1 LKLPTLNYQILRLV
15 TGLLC
20 LTSLIIIFFVWLST
34 TKHAEAQIERDLDV
48 AEEVFKNIFE
58 SREDQLYSSAL
69 VLTDDFGFKQAIASQ
84 DKYTIG
90 SVLKNHS
97 ERIAADL
104 MTAID
109 LDGNIISST
118 SDAFKNNQ
126 PFPNQELIR
135 RTLSEGGVVSLLQF
149 NGTLYQTILVTID
162 APKAIAIAQLGFV
175 IDKELI
181 INFKKLTKLDIIVK
195 SSKNNGPPIII
206 SSLNNLD
213 TQTVLLNNAGNS
225 PTSINLSTMIK
236 NDRFMSRY
244 FELISSDNLTVSIK
258 LVENVDKLFAEF
270 NALQYKIISITA
282 LSVAA
287 SLLLIAIFS
296 KNLTLPLSILAART
310 NRIADGDYDDEL
322 NVSANSKEIDGLISS
337 FKSMQSKIF
346 AREEKILYQSSH
358 DHLTKLFNRVGIH
371 EVIKNKYLSLTRFS
385 IVGIDIKN
393 YRNINDTFGYTN
405 GDNYIKAL
413 ASRIEK
419 IKGISARISNREL
432 LLLVDDHISEEA
444 VLDIKSVM
452 DARVFIDGIEIRP
465 LLSFCLLRCID
476 ASSIENLFRQVSM
489 TLDKAK
495 VESTPFILYTP
506 LIEKEYITR
515 LNILTFL
522 DNALHHDTDEFTMV
536 YQPKLHTK
544 SDKIFKAEALLR
556 WNNSTIGFVSPE
568 VFIPIAEQSGLIQL
582 ITYLVIKKVIM
593 QVKTWEEQSLYPQI
607 AINLSVHD
615 IENNELLP
623 FIIEQLK
630 SHNLSSK
637 QITFEITESD
647 LMSDPKKS
655 ALQLCEFREAGFDL
669 SIDDFGTG
677 YSSLSYLKNMPVN
690 ELKIDKSFISNL
702 NENDDDKNIVQ
713 TIISL
718 AKMFDLQVVAEGVE
732 NIETLNLLKAWDCD
746 WIQGYYISKPL
757 SSDDFVERLKHENSL
772 HT

>member
-1 LKLPTLNYQILRLV
+1 
-15 TGLLC
+15 
-20 LTSLIIIFFVWLST
+20 VWLST

-258 LVENVDKLFAEF
+258 LAENVDKLLAEF

-371 EVIKNKYLSLTRFS
+371 EVIKNKYLSLTKFS

-452 DARVFIDGIEIRP
+452 DATVFIDGIEIRP

-544 SDKIFKAEALLR
+544 SGKIFKAEALLR

-593 QVKTWEEQSLYPQI
+593 QVKSWEEQSLYPQV

-655 ALQLCEFREAGFDL
+655 ALQLCECREAGFDL

>member
-258 LVENVDKLFAEF
+258 LAENVDKLFAEF

-452 DARVFIDGIEIRP
+452 DATVFIDGIEIRP

-544 SDKIFKAEALLR
+544 SGKIFKAEALLR

-593 QVKTWEEQSLYPQI
+593 QVKSWEEQSLYPQV

-647 LMSDPKKS
+647 LMSDPKKA

>member
-1 LKLPTLNYQILRLV
+1 MKLPTLNYQILRLV

-371 EVIKNKYLSLTRFS
+371 EVIKNKYLSLTKFS

-593 QVKTWEEQSLYPQI
+593 QVKSWEEQSLYPQV

>member
-452 DARVFIDGIEIRP
+452 DATVFIDGIEIRP

-544 SDKIFKAEALLR
+544 SGKIFKAEALLR

-593 QVKTWEEQSLYPQI
+593 QVKSWEEQSLYPQV

-647 LMSDPKKS
+647 LMSDPKKA

>member
-258 LVENVDKLFAEF
+258 LAENVDKLLAEF

-452 DARVFIDGIEIRP
+452 DATVFIDGIEIRP

-544 SDKIFKAEALLR
+544 SGKIFKAEALLR

-593 QVKTWEEQSLYPQI
+593 QVKSWEEQSLYPQV

-623 FIIEQLK
+623 FIIKQLK

-647 LMSDPKKS
+647 LMSDPKKA

-757 SSDDFVERLKHENSL
+757 SSDDFVERLKHENSS

>member
-258 LVENVDKLFAEF
+258 LAENVDKLFAEF

-452 DARVFIDGIEIRP
+452 DATVFIDGIEIRP

-544 SDKIFKAEALLR
+544 SGKIFKAEALLR

-593 QVKTWEEQSLYPQI
+593 QVKTWEEKSLYPQI

-623 FIIEQLK
+623 FIIKQLK

-647 LMSDPKKS
+647 LMSDPKKA

-757 SSDDFVERLKHENSL
+757 SSDDFVERLKHENSS

>member
-258 LVENVDKLFAEF
+258 LAENVDKLFAEF

-452 DARVFIDGIEIRP
+452 DATVFIDGIEIRP

-544 SDKIFKAEALLR
+544 SGKIFKAEALLR

-593 QVKTWEEQSLYPQI
+593 QVKSWEEQSLYPQV

-647 LMSDPKKS
+647 LMSDPKKA

-757 SSDDFVERLKHENSL
+757 SSDDFVERLKHENSS

>member
-1 LKLPTLNYQILRLV
+1 MKLPTLNYQILRLV

-58 SREDQLYSSAL
+58 SREDRLYSSAL

-162 APKAIAIAQLGFV
+162 APKAIAIAQLGFE

-181 INFKKLTKLDIIVK
+181 IDFKKLTKLDIIVK

-258 LVENVDKLFAEF
+258 LAENVDKLFAEF
-270 NALQYKIISITA
+270 NALQFKIISITA
-282 LSVAA
+282 LSVAV

-310 NRIADGDYDDEL
+310 NRIADGEYDDEL
-322 NVSANSKEIDGLISS
+322 NISANSKEIDGLISS
-337 FKSMQSKIF
+337 FKSMQYKIF

-385 IVGIDIKN
+385 VVGIDIKN

-452 DARVFIDGIEIRP
+452 DATVFIDGIEIRP

-495 VESTPFILYTP
+495 VESTLFILYTP
-506 LIEKEYITR
+506 LIEKEYLTR

-522 DNALHHDTDEFTMV
+522 DNALHQDTDEFTMV

-544 SDKIFKAEALLR
+544 SGKIFKAEALLR

-593 QVKTWEEQSLYPQI
+593 QVKSWEEQSLYPQV

-615 IENNELLP
+615 IENIELLP

-630 SHNLSSK
+630 SHKISSK

-647 LMSDPKKS
+647 LMNDPKKA
-655 ALQLCEFREAGFDL
+655 ALQLCEFRQAGFDL

-690 ELKIDKSFISNL
+690 ELKIDKSFILNL

-757 SSDDFVERLKHENSL
+757 SSDNFVERLKHENSL

>member
-1 LKLPTLNYQILRLV
+1 
-15 TGLLC
+15 
-20 LTSLIIIFFVWLST
+20 VWLST

-258 LVENVDKLFAEF
+258 LAENVDKLFAEF

-452 DARVFIDGIEIRP
+452 DATVFIDGIEIRP

-544 SDKIFKAEALLR
+544 SGKIFKAEALLR

-593 QVKTWEEQSLYPQI
+593 QVKSWEEQSLYPQV

-647 LMSDPKKS
+647 LMSDPKKA

>member
-1 LKLPTLNYQILRLV
+1 MKLPTLNYQILRLV

-258 LVENVDKLFAEF
+258 LAENVDKLFAEL

-287 SLLLIAIFS
+287 SLLLLAIFS
-296 KNLTLPLSILAART
+296 QNLTLTLSIL
-310 NRIADGDYDDEL
+310 
-322 NVSANSKEIDGLISS
+322 
-337 FKSMQSKIF
+337 
-346 AREEKILYQSSH
+346 
-358 DHLTKLFNRVGIH
+358 
-371 EVIKNKYLSLTRFS
+371 
-385 IVGIDIKN
+385 
-393 YRNINDTFGYTN
+393 
-405 GDNYIKAL
+405 
-413 ASRIEK
+413 
-419 IKGISARISNREL
+419 
-432 LLLVDDHISEEA
+432 
-444 VLDIKSVM
+444 
-452 DARVFIDGIEIRP
+452 
-465 LLSFCLLRCID
+465 
-476 ASSIENLFRQVSM
+476 
-489 TLDKAK
+489 
-495 VESTPFILYTP
+495 
-506 LIEKEYITR
+506 
-515 LNILTFL
+515 
-522 DNALHHDTDEFTMV
+522 
-536 YQPKLHTK
+536 
-544 SDKIFKAEALLR
+544 
-556 WNNSTIGFVSPE
+556 
-568 VFIPIAEQSGLIQL
+568 
-582 ITYLVIKKVIM
+582 
-593 QVKTWEEQSLYPQI
+593 
-607 AINLSVHD
+607 
-615 IENNELLP
+615 
-623 FIIEQLK
+623 
-630 SHNLSSK
+630 
-637 QITFEITESD
+637 
-647 LMSDPKKS
+647 S
-655 ALQLCEFREAGFDL
+655 ALTN
-669 SIDDFGTG
+669 SIT
-677 YSSLSYLKNMPVN
+677 
-690 ELKIDKSFISNL
+690 
-702 NENDDDKNIVQ
+702 
-713 TIISL
+713 
-718 AKMFDLQVVAEGVE
+718 AVA
-732 NIETLNLLKAWDCD
+732 
-746 WIQGYYISKPL
+746 
-757 SSDDFVERLKHENSL
+757 
-772 HT
+772 

>member
-1 LKLPTLNYQILRLV
+1 MKLPTLNYQILRLV

-258 LVENVDKLFAEF
+258 LAENVDKLFAEF

-405 GDNYIKAL
+405 GDNYIEAL

-452 DARVFIDGIEIRP
+452 DATVFIDGIEIRP

-544 SDKIFKAEALLR
+544 SGKIFKAEALLR

-593 QVKTWEEQSLYPQI
+593 QVKSWEEQSLYPQV

-647 LMSDPKKS
+647 LMSDPKKA

>member
-1 LKLPTLNYQILRLV
+1 MKLPTLNYQILRLV

-258 LVENVDKLFAEF
+258 LAENVDKLFAEL

-452 DARVFIDGIEIRP
+452 DATVFIDGIEIRP

-544 SDKIFKAEALLR
+544 SGKIFKAEALLR

-593 QVKTWEEQSLYPQI
+593 QVKSWEEQSLYPQV

-647 LMSDPKKS
+647 LMSDPKKA

-757 SSDDFVERLKHENSL
+757 SSDVFVERLKHENSL

>member
-1 LKLPTLNYQILRLV
+1 MKLPTLNYQILRLV

-258 LVENVDKLFAEF
+258 LAENVDKLFAEF

-452 DARVFIDGIEIRP
+452 DATVFIDGIEIRP

-544 SDKIFKAEALLR
+544 SGKIFKAEALLR

-593 QVKTWEEQSLYPQI
+593 QVKSWEEQSLYPQV

-647 LMSDPKKS
+647 LMSDPKKA

>member
-371 EVIKNKYLSLTRFS
+371 EVIKNKYLSLTKFS

>member
-593 QVKTWEEQSLYPQI
+593 QVKTWEEKSLYPQI

-623 FIIEQLK
+623 FISEQLK

-647 LMSDPKKS
+647 LMSDPKKA

>member
-1 LKLPTLNYQILRLV
+1 MKLPTLNYQILRLV

-371 EVIKNKYLSLTRFS
+371 EVIKNKYLSLTKFS

-452 DARVFIDGIEIRP
+452 DATVFIDGIEIRP

-544 SDKIFKAEALLR
+544 SGKIFKAEALLR

-647 LMSDPKKS
+647 LMSDPKKA

>member
-1 LKLPTLNYQILRLV
+1 MKLPTLNYQILRLV

-258 LVENVDKLFAEF
+258 LAENVDKLLAEF

-452 DARVFIDGIEIRP
+452 DATVFIDGIEIRP

-544 SDKIFKAEALLR
+544 SGKIFKAEALLR

-593 QVKTWEEQSLYPQI
+593 QVKSWEEQSLYPQV

-647 LMSDPKKS
+647 LMSDPKKA

>member
-1 LKLPTLNYQILRLV
+1 MKLPTLNYQILRLV

-58 SREDQLYSSAL
+58 SREDRLYSSAL

-162 APKAIAIAQLGFV
+162 APKAIAIAQLGFE

-181 INFKKLTKLDIIVK
+181 IDFKKLTKLDIIVK

-206 SSLNNLD
+206 SSLNDLD

-258 LVENVDKLFAEF
+258 LAENVDKLFAEF
-270 NALQYKIISITA
+270 NALQFKIISITA

-310 NRIADGDYDDEL
+310 NRIADGEYDDEL

-337 FKSMQSKIF
+337 FKSMQYKIF

-385 IVGIDIKN
+385 VVGIDIKN

-452 DARVFIDGIEIRP
+452 DATVFIDGIEIRP

-495 VESTPFILYTP
+495 VESTSFILYTP
-506 LIEKEYITR
+506 LIEKEYLTR

-522 DNALHHDTDEFTMV
+522 DNALHQDTDEFTMV

-544 SDKIFKAEALLR
+544 SGKIFKAEALLR

-593 QVKTWEEQSLYPQI
+593 QVKSWEEQSLYPQV

-615 IENNELLP
+615 IENIELLP

-630 SHNLSSK
+630 SHKISSK

-647 LMSDPKKS
+647 LMSDPKKA
-655 ALQLCEFREAGFDL
+655 ALQLCEFRQAGFDL

-690 ELKIDKSFISNL
+690 ELKIDKSFILNL

-757 SSDDFVERLKHENSL
+757 SSDNFVERLKHENSL

>member
-258 LVENVDKLFAEF
+258 LAENVDKLFAEF

-544 SDKIFKAEALLR
+544 SGKIFKAEALLR

-593 QVKTWEEQSLYPQI
+593 QVKSWEEQSLYPQV

-647 LMSDPKKS
+647 LMSDPKKA

>member
-1 LKLPTLNYQILRLV
+1 MKLPTLNYQILRLV

-258 LVENVDKLFAEF
+258 LAENVDKLFAEL

-452 DARVFIDGIEIRP
+452 DATVFIDGIEIRP

-544 SDKIFKAEALLR
+544 SGKIFKAEALLR

-593 QVKTWEEQSLYPQI
+593 QVKSWEEQSLYPQV

-647 LMSDPKKS
+647 LMSDPKKA

-746 WIQGYYISKPL
+746 WIQGYYISKSL
-757 SSDDFVERLKHENSL
+757 SSDVFVERLKHENSL

>member
-258 LVENVDKLFAEF
+258 LAENVDKLLAEF

-452 DARVFIDGIEIRP
+452 DATVFIDGIEIRP

-544 SDKIFKAEALLR
+544 SGKIFKAEALLR

-593 QVKTWEEQSLYPQI
+593 QVKSWEEQSLYPQV

-647 LMSDPKKS
+647 LMSDPKKA

>member
-258 LVENVDKLFAEF
+258 LAENVDKLLAEF

-544 SDKIFKAEALLR
+544 SGKIFKAEALLR

-593 QVKTWEEQSLYPQI
+593 QVKSWEEQSLYPQV

-647 LMSDPKKS
+647 LMSDPKKA